1 MPKTVDKETLS
12 YRDKVYQ
19 DNVRRINS
27 NSVKKN
33 IKNTSE
39 IGTFKNICFWTKDG
53 SCHNQ
58 TRYKYENKQ
67 KSRYEYYCD
76 PCLEHEEL
84 PI

>member
-33 IKNTSE
+33 IKHTSE
-39 IGTFKNICFWTKDG
+39 IGRFKNICSWIKNG
-53 SCHNQ
+53 SCKNE
-58 TRYKYENKQ
+58 TRYKHKNKT
-67 KSRYEYYCD
+67 SYEYYCK
-76 PCLEHEEL
+76 PCLEDEEL
-84 PI
+84 AI